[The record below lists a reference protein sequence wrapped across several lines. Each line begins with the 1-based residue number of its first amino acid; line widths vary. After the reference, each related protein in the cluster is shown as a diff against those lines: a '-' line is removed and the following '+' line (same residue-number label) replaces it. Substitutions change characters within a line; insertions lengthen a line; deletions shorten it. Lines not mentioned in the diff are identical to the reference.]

1 MNRKYRKTIIAGNW
15 KMNML
20 ASDIKP
26 FAEELKAL
34 VPKAK
39 WCEMVFCVP
48 FVNIPAALKAFKD
61 TRVAVG
67 AQNLNENDHGAY
79 TGEVSAAMLADLG
92 VKYVIVGHSERRGYY
107 GETDTTVNKKVH
119 AAVNAGLYPIICV
132 GESIE
137 QREMGVT
144 GELIAFQ
151 VKSAL
156 SGLTAEQIHKIVI
169 AYEPLWAIGTGKTAT
184 AEQANEVCNSIRAI
198 IRKLYG
204 ARTARAVTI
213 QYGGSMNETNAAEL
227 LSKLDIDGGLIGGA
241 SLVPEKFAAIVNAA
255 NQEQA

>member
-67 AQNLNENDHGAY
+67 AQNLNENNHGAY